1 MLHSRRHEVL
11 RRAEEAARIT
21 IPALFVR
28 EGHTEASS
36 LPTPYQGLGARA
48 VNTLAAKL
56 ILALFPPNRFFRLK
70 LSAAVRRGLSDD
82 AQKQSEETL
91 SDIESET
98 VDAFEASNARAILPD
113 MMRQLL
119 VAGNYLIDVDQNGD
133 LTGYRLNDFVVNRDV
148 RGTLIEGVIREAV
161 EPVTLSPEV
170 VAACDIKPDP
180 NDPDGDVFVYTWF
193 KLKPGGKSYEYFQ
206 EINGIKVPDSDGTY
220 SADQPRFLALRW
232 TAVGGENYGRG
243 MVSEYQGDFNSLDD
257 LSRDLLKASANA
269 AKIIWMRDPN
279 GTVSARKLASAKSG
293 DVLDGRREEV
303 NALTMEKYADFRVSL
318 ERIAAIEEAIKSAF
332 LMHSSVQR
340 QADRVTA
347 EEVRFMANEL
357 ETALGGVYSVLARE
371 LQVPYLGRFI
381 DVMSRRKVIP
391 KLPKEMVRLTIIT
404 GMEALGRGQDL
415 TMIRS
420 AVGTARELLGDEEIG
435 IRVNADSVLTRVAS
449 AHGLK
454 KSEFLNTEQQVATIR
469 QQRMASQV
477 VQGAAPGV
485 ATEVTKGMMQQ

>member
-1 MLHSRRHEVL
+1 MLNSRRSEVL
-11 RRAEEAARIT
+11 RRAEDAARVT

-28 EGHTEASS
+28 EGHTESS
-36 LPTPYQGLGARA
+36 NLPTPYQGLGARA

-56 ILALFPPNRFFRLK
+56 ILALFPPDRFFRLK
-70 LSAAVRRGLSDD
+70 LSAAVRRGLSEESL
-82 AQKQSEETL
+82 KNSEETL

-98 VDAFEASNARAILPD
+98 VDAFEASNARSILPD

-119 VAGNYLIDVDQNGD
+119 VAGNYLVDVDPNGD
-133 LTGYRLNDFVVNRDV
+133 ITGYRLSDFVVDRDV
-148 RGTLIEGVIREAV
+148 RGTLVEGVIRETV
-161 EPVTLSPEV
+161 SPQTLEPEV
-170 VAACDIKPDP
+170 VAACDVKPDS
-180 NDPDGDVFVYTWF
+180 NNPDDGVTVYTWF
-193 KLKPGGKSYEYFQ
+193 RMKPGGKTYEFFQ
-206 EINGIKVPDSDGTY
+206 EINGHRVPNSEGTFP
-220 SADQPRFLALRW
+220 ADRPRFIALRW

-243 MVSEYQGDFNSLDD
+243 MVSEYQGDFNALDD
-257 LSRDLLKASANA
+257 LSRDILKASANA
-269 AKIIWMRDPN
+269 AKIIWLRDPN

-293 DVLDGRREEV
+293 DVLDGRRDEI
-303 NALTMEKYADFRVSL
+303 NALTMEKYADFRVTL
-318 ERIAAIEEAIKSAF
+318 ERINSIEESLKSAF

-404 GMEALGRGQDL
+404 GMDALGRGQDL
-415 TMIRS
+415 NMIRS
-420 AVGTARELLGDEEIG
+420 AIGVAREVLGEEEVTVRI
-435 IRVNADSVLTRVAS
+435 NTDSVLTRIAT

-454 KSEFLNTEQQVATIR
+454 KSEFLNTEEQVAAIR

-477 VQGAAPGV
+477 IQGAAPGV